1 MKTKDSQMV
10 SDEIRDFLDHNADP
24 AASAKEQLPLESMDD
39 FSTLPLSYEK
49 IHATML
55 ERVEDLFVLTSKYNR
70 HSEKYLEALN
80 VLEKGINCLGSV
92 CITRIVLKKNGRELP
107 MLHQLSTHKLYG
119 MACFN
124 YLKIN
129 AAIEE
134 DMKNKGE
141 FSMKLMNTLI
151 RWNHVLEKLQSTEL
165 KILQINSGEI
175 CATNYFRR
183 AWLFSEKSH
192 NRRNTMI
199 QNEVPVYRETT
210 AYPIDFE
217 AVRECVRDSRTKRA
231 AVKTAS
237 APAVSA
243 EAGKNDKNTLQPSEE
258 AAPEPP
264 KKEIPVS
271 VEDGTVDKNNQ
282 QPSEE
287 AASDTLKKEDPVLAI
302 EIENG
307 FRANLKVSDVKKF
320 LGDQAFCRARPDVEK
335 RMREFLTELDSS

>member
-151 RWNHVLEKLQSTEL
+151 RWNHVLEKLRSTEL
-165 KILQINSGEI
+165 KILQINAGEI

-183 AWLFSEKSH
+183 AYFFTEKSQ
-192 NRRNTMI
+192 NSYYTPV

-217 AVRECVRDSRTKRA
+217 AVRECVPDSRTKRA
-231 AVKTAS
+231 AAKTSS
-237 APAVSA
+237 APAVST
-243 EAGKNDKNTLQPSEE
+243 EAGKDEENIQQPSEGT
-258 AAPEPP
+258 APDML
-264 KKEIPVS
+264 KKEELVP
-271 VEDGTVDKNNQ
+271 VEDGKVDKSNQ

-287 AASDTLKKEDPVLAI
+287 AAPDTLKKEEPVLVI

-320 LGDQAFCRARPDVEK
+320 LGDEAFCRERPDVEK
-335 RMREFLTELDSS
+335 RMREFLAKLDSS

>member
-10 SDEIRDFLDHNADP
+10 SDEIRDFLDDNADP

-80 VLEKGINCLGSV
+80 CLEKGINCLGSV
-92 CITRIVLKKNGRELP
+92 CITRIVLKRNKRELP
-107 MLHQLSTHKLYG
+107 MLHQLSTHKLFG
-119 MACFN
+119 MASFN

-141 FSMKLMNTLI
+141 FSIKLMNTLI
-151 RWNHVLEKLQSTEL
+151 RWNHVLEKLRATEEKIL
-165 KILQINSGEI
+165 KINAGEI
-175 CATNYFRR
+175 CSTDYFRR
-183 AWLFSEKSH
+183 ANHFSERSQNSFYTPK
-192 NRRNTMI
+192 
-199 QNEVPVYRETT
+199 QNEVPVYRKTT

-217 AVRECVRDSRTKRA
+217 AVRECVPNSRTKSA
-231 AVKTAS
+231 AEDTAS
-237 APAVSA
+237 APVVSA
-243 EAGKNDKNTLQPSEE
+243 EDRKVDE
-258 AAPEPP
+258 
-264 KKEIPVS
+264 
-271 VEDGTVDKNNQ
+271 TVQ

-287 AASDTLKKEDPVLAI
+287 AASAPAVSVEDGKNDKTIQQSSEEAAPESLKKEPVLVI
-302 EIENG
+302 EIDSG
-307 FRANLKVSDVKKF
+307 FPANLKLGDVRKF
-320 LGDQAFCRARPDVEK
+320 LGDEAFCRARPDIEK